1 MSEPE
6 QSNPFT
12 SPHSDDQPSSP
23 ELSSIPGPLAVA
35 VLMGLLLT
43 AWQIGE
49 FFVIGYSDTSQQF
62 SLLLGAAFSCLISL
76 GLVARSSPTW
86 AAARFYFLFH
96 GMMAIGFCVMA
107 FVFLKP
113 PLAIVSG
120 LVQAGFCLAIFSAL
134 GRESVRKYHRLQC
147 PHCDYVNAG
156 GDDLLCF
163 QRRCNRCGF
172 RW

>member
-1 MSEPE
+1 MPEPRE
-6 QSNPFT
+6 SNPFT
-12 SPHSDDQPSSP
+12 SPHGDDQPSSP

-35 VLMGLLLT
+35 VLLGLLLT

-49 FFVIGYSDTSQQF
+49 FFVIGFTDTSQQF
-62 SLLLGAAFSCLISL
+62 SLLIGASFSFFISL
-76 GLVARSSPTW
+76 GLIARSSPTW
-86 AAARFYFLFH
+86 AVARYYFLFH
-96 GMMAIGFCVMA
+96 GMMAVGFCVMA

-120 LVQAGFCLAIFSAL
+120 LVQAGLCLTIFIAL
-134 GRESVRKYHRLQC
+134 GRASVRKYHRLQC
-147 PHCDYVNAG
+147 PHCDLINAG

-163 QRRCNRCGF
+163 QRRCTQCGF